1 MNAKTNYSLHIA
13 FSVAIFTLANAII
26 TLPFSS
32 ADDKTF
38 LGFIIAFFISLGIN
52 ILLVV
57 FLSEKDFSC
66 SLFFKFL
73 YCVLLLL
80 VLFEVLRSF
89 ALFVK
94 FASEIILPSV
104 SAVIIGAVFLL
115 CIIYTFLKHNSVIL
129 KFSLFSFLI
138 VAILI
143 IIFFILSSKEYR
155 ADNIFLLSFPD
166 ISEVAKQSYYCFI
179 GIFLPVPI
187 VFLWQKGELGSVN
200 KRASI
205 IGFCLGG
212 IFLALTFLNT
222 LLLFGAEVSARIEF
236 PYASAISTVTV
247 GYLFSRMD
255 GFSYF
260 IYFAC
265 VLVKIIVLLGTIKTL
280 IKHIKS

>member
-1 MNAKTNYSLHIA
+1 MKAKTNYSLHIA
-13 FSVAIFTLANAII
+13 FLTAVFTLSNAII
-26 TLPFSS
+26 TLPFNS

-38 LGFIIAFFISLGIN
+38 LGFILAFFISLAAN
-52 ILLVV
+52 IFIVS
-57 FLSEKDFSC
+57 FLNKRDFSNKI
-66 SLFFKFL
+66 FFKFL
-73 YCVLLLL
+73 YCALILL

-104 SAVIIGAVFLL
+104 SAFIIGAVFLL
-115 CIIYTFLKHNSVIL
+115 CVIYTFLKHNSVIL

-155 ADNIFLLSFPD
+155 AENIFLLSFPD
-166 ISEVAKQSYYCFI
+166 ISELVSQIYYCLI
-179 GIFLPVPI
+179 GIFLPLPI
-187 VFLWQKGELGSVN
+187 VFLWQKGEIGEVN
-200 KRASI
+200 KKASI

-212 IFLALTFLNT
+212 IFLAFPLLNT
-222 LLLFGAEVSARIEF
+222 LLLFGAEVSGELSF

-265 VLVKIIVLLGTIKTL
+265 VLVKLTVLLGTIKTL